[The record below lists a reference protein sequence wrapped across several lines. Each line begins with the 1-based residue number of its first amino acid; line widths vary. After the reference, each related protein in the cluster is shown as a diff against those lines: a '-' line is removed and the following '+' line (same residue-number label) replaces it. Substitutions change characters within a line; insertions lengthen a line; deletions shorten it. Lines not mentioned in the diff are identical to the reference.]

1 MTDKREDLADVAQA
15 LADLAK
21 EAAYV
26 AIGMGVLEF
35 QKAQVCWRQL
45 ACTRKL
51 IAGRGRDLDETV
63 AQVIKVVDSTIEPVL
78 ELLPEPAQTIVRQN
92 ARRAA
97 DQGPAVLRLSQE
109 SRPRQ

>member
-35 QKAQVCWRQL
+35 QKAQVRWRQL

-51 IAGRGRDLDETV
+51 IAGRGHDLDETV
-63 AQVIKVVDSTIEPVL
+63 TQVIKVVDSTIEPVL
-78 ELLPEPAQTIVRQN
+78 GLLPEPAQAIVRQT
-92 ARRAA
+92 RDELRTR
-97 DQGPAVLRLSQE
+97 VLRFSA
-109 SRPRQ
+109 